1 MLAVGIDFGTT
12 NSSAAVLRDGRIE
25 LVPLE
30 DGEAILPST
39 VCITQEQQVLFGR
52 EAINHYL
59 EIAGQIP
66 IRYTFTDIAQNSE
79 ALSRNTRRDIW
90 EAGGAVVATLA
101 DDDEG
106 RPARLFQSLKTALR
120 DPSFGGTVVFD
131 RYYSVEELIALVLR
145 HIRERVEAYV
155 GQAVEGV
162 LIGRPV
168 SYAPRDMRMEQ
179 TAEEINQIAAERML
193 AAARLAGFTHGALM
207 VEPVAASWH
216 LRSLL
221 NESDKALVFDFGGG
235 TLDITVAEVHLGQ
248 PKIWAAQGCPLGGDD
263 FDSAIMD
270 HSLLAHFGKGT
281 TLGDKALPF
290 PPHLLAPLLH
300 WQTMHLL
307 ASPANAARLARIRRT
322 SNAPQTA
329 DNLQILVRQGLGFHL
344 FRSIE
349 GAKIALTEQLHARI
363 RLQRSGL
370 DIDADVSRSE
380 FVHAISNELGLIE
393 RVVRETLD
401 STGMRA
407 DEIDAV
413 LMTGGSSLVPVVQA
427 TMRRVFG
434 DNVRVADP
442 FTSISAGLAL
452 AAAAE
457 PETLEL
463 LEDRVPAATAKRLA
477 AEAVTLG
484 EKVSFSLGD
493 RDLEGIVVRRAQ
505 DRLHDATLIIEYWD
519 PEIEEF
525 VSTLKHETKVRR
537 LESR

>member
-12 NSSAAVLRDGRIE
+12 NSSAAILRGGRIE

-30 DGEAILPST
+30 DGDAILPST
-39 VCITQEQQVLFGR
+39 VCITQEHEVLFGR
-52 EAINHYL
+52 QAINHYL

-66 IRYTFTDIAQNSE
+66 IRYTFTDVALNSE
-79 ALSRNTRRDIW
+79 ALSRNARKDIW
-90 EAGGAVVATLA
+90 EAGGSVVATLA

-120 DPSFGGTVVFD
+120 DPSFGGTVVFG
-131 RYYSVEELIALVLR
+131 RYYSVEDLIALVLG

-155 GQAVEGV
+155 GKPFEAA

-168 SYAPRDMRMEQ
+168 SYAPRDMASDQ
-179 TAEEINQIAAERML
+179 SVEEINRIAEQRML
-193 AAARLAGFTHGALM
+193 AAAKLAGFQRGALM

-221 NESDKALVFDFGGG
+221 SEGDRALVFDFGGG
-235 TLDITVAEVHLGQ
+235 TLDITLAEISLGQ

-270 HSLLAHFGKGT
+270 HSLLSHFGKGT
-281 TLGDKALPF
+281 TLGDKELPF
-290 PPHLLAPLLH
+290 PPHLLAPLMH

-307 ASPANAARLARIRRT
+307 ASPANAARLARVRRT
-322 SNAPQTA
+322 SNSPQAA

-349 GAKIALTEQLHARI
+349 GAKIALTEHQRARI

-370 DIDADVSRSE
+370 DIDTEVSRAE
-380 FVHAISNELGLIE
+380 FVHAISNELGLIDQ
-393 RVVRETLD
+393 VVRRTLE
-401 STGMRA
+401 STDMGPA
-407 DEIDAV
+407 DVDAV

-452 AAAAE
+452 AADAE
-457 PETLEL
+457 PEALQPL
-463 LEDRVPAATAKRLA
+463 VDQVPEATARRLA
-477 AEAVTLG
+477 AENVTLG
-484 EKVSFSLGD
+484 EKVQFTLGS
-493 RDLEGIVVRRAQ
+493 RDLEGVVVRRAQ
-505 DRLHDATLIIEYWD
+505 DRMHDATLIIEYWD
-519 PEIEEF
+519 PEIEAF

-537 LESR
+537 LTER